1 MVANNPNLPTPP
13 RPGTKADNELAQLRA
28 QVERLTEHVQ
38 KAQQHALEMG
48 NRALELAAQEV
59 RLQRKVECLESL
71 AVARYIR
78 TVMTKRRSVGPSWVA
93 PAQTKLKLRHLL
105 VCFPVFALGAG
116 RKLDFAMLVGQV
128 SLVRYLEQFPGQ
140 VEEADYVQVV
150 HQRAADVV
158 DLSAAIFTARVGKEE
173 DAIQGDGA
181 RGQVDHVALRILP
194 DSVEFGFDEEAGG
207 FPDGPAYQLFS
218 TLSDDMLW
226 NDAEAFLHWLADQ
239 GLVWDEGG
247 GRIRCD
253 VAAEVDN
260 VC

>member
-1 MVANNPNLPTPP
+1 MVADNPNFPTPP

-28 QVERLTEHVQ
+28 QVERLTEHVH

-71 AVARYIR
+71 ATARYIR
-78 TVMTKRRSVGPSWVA
+78 TVITKRRSVGPSWIA
-93 PAQTKLKLRHLL
+93 PAQTKLKLHHLL

-116 RKLDFAMLVGQV
+116 RQLDFAVLVGQV
-128 SLVRYLEQFPGQ
+128 SLVRYLEQLPGQ

-158 DLSAAIFTARVGKEE
+158 DLSAAIFTGRVGKEE
-173 DAIQGDGA
+173 DAIHGDGA

-194 DSVEFGFDEEAGG
+194 DSVEFGFDEEARSL
-207 FPDGPAYQLFS
+207 PDGPAYQLFS
-218 TLSDDMLW
+218 TVTDYMLW
-226 NDAEAFLHWLADQ
+226 DNAEAFQHWLARKV
-239 GLVWDEGG
+239 LVWDEGR
-247 GRIRCD
+247 GRIRYD
-253 VAAEVDN
+253 VSAEVDN